1 MPSRSGG
8 TREGRC
14 SATPRLWC
22 GQHYTD
28 HTLTKL
34 VSRQN
39 KRFGPVFSSTMYRMS
54 WRGVLAGRSKKEST
68 MASSLR
74 EQEEESY
81 TQEKRIFC
89 SIELVAFNVF
99 VTLLKVTSRRRR
111 RRRRRGQV
119 GIDQTEQ
126 AGTYVGFHYPARD
139 GRIRVRIQLLCVVR
153 PTRADP
159 EGKEGEGPG
168 AGRRGPMRRE
178 WVRCSCGEVSS
189 PRCPYLLLS
198 VGRTALACADGEECH
213 HSIADYFLFQ
223 SARNGLYLK
232 RMERREVSFGGG
244 EEGQ

>member
-22 GQHYTD
+22 GQHHTD

-99 VTLLKVTSRRRR
+99 VTLLKVTSRRRW
-111 RRRRRGQV
+111 
-119 GIDQTEQ
+119 IPSCEPLQ
-126 AGTYVGFHYPARD
+126 ALADRSVH
-139 GRIRVRIQLLCVVR
+139 VVKQKPCSER
-153 PTRADP
+153 PWRKTCEADN
-159 EGKEGEGPG
+159 
-168 AGRRGPMRRE
+168 GRRCRSRIGNEKFSRQLKTRFLPIWQLTDLNRRNI
-178 WVRCSCGEVSS
+178 
-189 PRCPYLLLS
+189 
-198 VGRTALACADGEECH
+198 T
-213 HSIADYFLFQ
+213 
-223 SARNGLYLK
+223 
-232 RMERREVSFGGG
+232 
-244 EEGQ
+244 